1 MENKRIGLKVTG
13 IVLGI
18 IVGVIL
24 LAVIFRFT
32 ALPVWKYNVAI
43 NNAAKGEYALATR
56 GLYDINYKDSDA
68 LAQEYALEAGKQFIE
83 ANDTEMAMTYL
94 AVAINSGDNEGI
106 RNEAM
111 TLYDELEK
119 SVVSSY

>member
-18 IVGVIL
+18 IAGVAL

-43 NNAAKGEYALATR
+43 NNAEKGEYALATR
-56 GLYDINYKDSDA
+56 GLYDINYKDSDV
-68 LAQEYALEAGKQFIE
+68 LAQKYALEAAKQLIDGGD
-83 ANDTEMAMTYL
+83 AEMAMTYL
-94 AVAINSGDNEGI
+94 TVAINSGDNEEV

-111 TLYDELEK
+111 VLYDQLMNNQ
-119 SVVSSY
+119 

>member
-18 IVGVIL
+18 IVGVVI
-24 LAVIFRFT
+24 LAVIFRYT

-43 NNAAKGEYALATR
+43 SNAEKGEYALATR
-56 GLYDINYKDSDA
+56 GLHNINYKDSDA
-68 LAQEYALEAGKQFIE
+68 LAQEYALEAAKQFIE
-83 ANDTEMAMTYL
+83 ADDKEMAMTYL
-94 AVAINSGDNEGI
+94 AVAINTGDNDEF

-111 TLYDELEK
+111 ALYDELVK
-119 SVVSSY
+119 NQ